1 MRKEKE
7 KLERK
12 IEETIR
18 ILSCMYEGHPD
29 MENYQ
34 NILNFY
40 CKDYRE
46 KYGIDYKKQEEL
58 W

>member
-29 MENYQ
+29 M
-34 NILNFY
+34 
-40 CKDYRE
+40 
-46 KYGIDYKKQEEL
+46 
-58 W
+58 